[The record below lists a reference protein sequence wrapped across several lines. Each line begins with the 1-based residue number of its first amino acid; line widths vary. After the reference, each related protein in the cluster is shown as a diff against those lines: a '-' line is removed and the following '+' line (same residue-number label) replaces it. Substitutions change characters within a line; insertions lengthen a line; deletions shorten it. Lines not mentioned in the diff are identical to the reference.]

1 MSNPVSTS
9 GAPDDLVELGRI
21 VSAYGIKGWIKIQ
34 PFSAQADVLR
44 DTALWWLTR
53 PVPLAGQGVVSSSAF
68 SMKVQA
74 VRPQGSFLVAQLQGL
89 DDRDEAEALKG
100 HVISVSRSL
109 FPAAEEDEYYW
120 VDLIGCSL
128 MGVDDAGEP
137 ALIGEVQE
145 VLDNGAHGVLKVH
158 LQRRPDPAQPPV
170 PVLTAKGRPEEMLVP
185 FVGAHIQ
192 SVDLSARLIHSDWPV
207 DF

>member
-1 MSNPVSTS
+1 MSKPVSTS

-21 VSAYGIKGWIKIQ
+21 VSAYGIRGWVKIQ
-34 PFSAQADVLR
+34 PYSAQADVLR
-44 DTALWWLTR
+44 DTAQWWLTR
-53 PVPLAGQGVVSSSAF
+53 PVPLAGQGVVSSSPFAVT
-68 SMKVQA
+68 VQA
-74 VRPQGSFLVAQLQGL
+74 VRPQGSSLVAQLQDL
-89 DDRDEAEALKG
+89 DDRDQAEALKG
-100 HVISVSRSL
+100 HVISVSRRL

-128 MGVDDAGEP
+128 MGVDEADQP
-137 ALIGEVQE
+137 VLIGEIQE

-158 LQRRPDPAQPPV
+158 LQKQVGADEPPT

-192 SVDLSARLIHSDWPV
+192 SVDLQGRRVHSNWPV